1 MTRYKN
7 EDKYKKAIKE
17 YTENKGISTSALAEK
32 YNVDVGSLRRY
43 FKQNGIEIKKNVHFE
58 IDDPRYIEG
67 LRLYTEEK
75 IPMYKVAE
83 QLKISVKSFSAYLK
97 KKNVN
102 MRFTYKRPNV
112 TFNKNFFKEIETE
125 KQAYWLGFIMAD
137 GNVYKNRLSIE
148 LSSVDEEHLN
158 KFIHDISAS
167 NLEVKHRKNRKTSIV
182 SIVSKELVEDLFKLG
197 VVYNKTENAF
207 MPEIKVD
214 LIPSFIRGYFDGNG
228 YITKNVKKIQAVI
241 VVGSSILAESMNQ
254 ILSNFEFK
262 IDDYSTYKKLVLYK
276 KNLTLSFYDYLYSN
290 ANIFLDRKM
299 NRYLLLKRALS
310 DENTNKS
317 E

>member
-17 YTENKGISTSALAEK
+17 YTENKGVSTSTLAKK

-43 FKQNGIEIKKNVHFE
+43 FKRNGIEIKKNVHFE
-58 IDDPRYIEG
+58 IEDPRYVEG
-67 LRLYTEEK
+67 LRLYVEEN

-112 TFNKNFFKEIETE
+112 TFDKSFFKKIESE

-148 LSSVDEEHLN
+148 LSSIDDNHLN
-158 KFIHDISAS
+158 KFINDIGAK
-167 NLEVKHRKNRKTSIV
+167 NLEIKHRKNRKTSVV

-207 MPEIKVD
+207 MPNIKEN
-214 LIPSFIRGYFDGNG
+214 LISSFIRGYFDGNG
-228 YITKNVKKIQAVI
+228 YITKNVKKIQTII
-241 VVGSSILAESMNQ
+241 VVGSSLLAESINQ

-262 IDDYSTYKKLVLYK
+262 IDDYITYKKLVLYK

-290 ANIFLDRKM
+290 ASIFLDRKM
-299 NRYLLLKRALS
+299 KRYLSLKRALS
-310 DENTNKS
+310 DESTNKS

>member
-17 YTENKGISTSALAEK
+17 YTENKGVSTSTLAKK

-43 FKQNGIEIKKNVHFE
+43 FKRNGIEIKKNVHFE
-58 IDDPRYIEG
+58 IEDPRYVEG
-67 LRLYTEEK
+67 LRLYVEEN

-112 TFNKNFFKEIETE
+112 TFDKSFFKKIESE

-148 LSSVDEEHLN
+148 LSSIDDNHLN
-158 KFIHDISAS
+158 KFINDIGAK
-167 NLEVKHRKNRKTSIV
+167 NLEIKHRKNRKTSIV

-207 MPEIKVD
+207 MPDIKED
-214 LIPSFIRGYFDGNG
+214 FIPSFIRGYFDGNG
-228 YITKNVKKIQAVI
+228 YITKNIKKIQTVI
-241 VVGSSILAESMNQ
+241 VVGSSLLAESINQ
-254 ILSNFEFK
+254 ILLNFEFK
-262 IDDYSTYKKLVLYK
+262 IDDYGTYKKLVLYK
-276 KNLTLSFYDYLYSN
+276 KKLTLSFYDYLYSN
-290 ANIFLDRKM
+290 ASIFLDRKM
-299 NRYLLLKRALS
+299 KRYLSLKRALS
-310 DENTNKS
+310 DESTNKS

>member
-1 MTRYKN
+1 
-7 EDKYKKAIKE
+7 
-17 YTENKGISTSALAEK
+17 
-32 YNVDVGSLRRY
+32 
-43 FKQNGIEIKKNVHFE
+43 
-58 IDDPRYIEG
+58 
-67 LRLYTEEK
+67 
-75 IPMYKVAE
+75 MYKVAE

-102 MRFTYKRPNV
+102 MRFTYKRPNI
-112 TFNKNFFKEIETE
+112 TFNKDFFKKIETE

-137 GNVYKNRLSIE
+137 GNVYRNRLSIE

-158 KFIHDISAS
+158 KFIRDIGAN

-207 MPEIKVD
+207 MPKIKEN

-228 YITKNVKKIQAVI
+228 YITKNVKKIQTVI
-241 VVGSSILAESMNQ
+241 VVGSSMLSESINQ

-310 DENTNKS
+310 DESTNKS

>member
-17 YTENKGISTSALAEK
+17 YTENKGVSTSTLAKK

-43 FKQNGIEIKKNVHFE
+43 FKRNGIEIKKNVHFE
-58 IDDPRYIEG
+58 IEDPRYVEG
-67 LRLYTEEK
+67 LRLYVEEN

-112 TFNKNFFKEIETE
+112 MFDKSFFKKIESE

-148 LSSVDEEHLN
+148 LSSIDDNHLN
-158 KFIHDISAS
+158 KFINDIGAK
-167 NLEVKHRKNRKTSIV
+167 NLEIKHRKNRKTSIV

-207 MPEIKVD
+207 MPDIKED
-214 LIPSFIRGYFDGNG
+214 LIPSFVRGYFDGNG
-228 YITKNVKKIQAVI
+228 YITKNIKKIQTVI
-241 VVGSSILAESMNQ
+241 VIGSSLLAESINQ
-254 ILSNFEFK
+254 ILLNFEFK
-262 IDDYSTYKKLVLYK
+262 IDDYGTYKKLVLYK

-290 ANIFLDRKM
+290 ASIFLDRKM
-299 NRYLLLKRALS
+299 KRYLSLKRALS
-310 DENTNKS
+310 DESTNKS

>member
-7 EDKYKKAIKE
+7 ENKYKKAIKE
-17 YTENKGISTSALAEK
+17 YTENKGVSTSTLAKK

-43 FKQNGIEIKKNVHFE
+43 FKRNGIEIKKNVHFE
-58 IDDPRYIEG
+58 IGDPRYVEG
-67 LRLYTEEK
+67 LRLYVEEN

-102 MRFTYKRPNV
+102 MRFTYNRPNV
-112 TFNKNFFKEIETE
+112 TFDKSFFKKIESE

-148 LSSVDEEHLN
+148 LSSIDDNHLN
-158 KFIHDISAS
+158 KFVNDIGAK
-167 NLEVKHRKNRKTSIV
+167 NLEIKHRKNRKTSIV

-207 MPEIKVD
+207 MPSIKED
-214 LIPSFIRGYFDGNG
+214 LIPSFVRGYFDGNG
-228 YITKNVKKIQAVI
+228 YITKNIKKIQTVI
-241 VVGSSILAESMNQ
+241 VVGSSSLAESINQ
-254 ILSNFEFK
+254 ILLNFEFK
-262 IDDYSTYKKLVLYK
+262 IDDYGTYKKLVLCK

-290 ANIFLDRKM
+290 ASIFLDRKM
-299 NRYLLLKRALS
+299 KRYLSLKRALS
-310 DENTNKS
+310 DESTNKS